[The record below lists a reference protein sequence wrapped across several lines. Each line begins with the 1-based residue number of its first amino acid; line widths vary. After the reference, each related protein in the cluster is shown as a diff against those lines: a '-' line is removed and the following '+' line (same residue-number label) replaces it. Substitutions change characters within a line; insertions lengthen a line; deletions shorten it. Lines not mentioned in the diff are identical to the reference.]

1 MLRAR
6 SIRQYSKL
14 GQTVADATKS
24 GVASSITN
32 DQSYKNFFED
42 FSKSVMSQ
50 NQLSSI
56 SEQKTFGKVFD
67 YLMKKTKPAGVAETL
82 KDLVNINEQ
91 QAKSPF
97 QDLAP
102 GTQSIK
108 AHSLETYKKR
118 LEQKKALF
126 KALEPALNYIG
137 HKIDT
142 SEAMM
147 AYIKNDLVERFV
159 REYSTKNRNSL
170 DHDQLVQN
178 TATLIFK
185 NPSQPPVNQ
194 QTLPLLL
201 EYCINSL
208 TYDFDSFDDTLLLL
222 DYIRQHKSIIV
233 YEFGLNI
240 DVYNSVL
247 LQVWR
252 KAENL
257 QLISK
262 LVDEISANAI
272 QPDLL
277 TYKILAQIYLQCMN
291 VDDESKARYH
301 LLWGNGSDIYKV
313 RTFLDNMKLSIV

>member
-1 MLRAR
+1 MHRAR
-6 SIRQYSKL
+6 FIRQYSKL
-14 GQTVADATKS
+14 GQTVAEATKP

-97 QDLAP
+97 QDLAQ

-118 LEQKKALF
+118 LEQNKVLI
-126 KALEPALNYIG
+126 KALEPALKYIN
-137 HKIDT
+137 HNIDT
-142 SEAMM
+142 SEGMM

-159 REYSTKNRNSL
+159 REYPTRNRNSL
-170 DHDQLVQN
+170 DLDQLVQ
-178 TATLIFK
+178 TTKTLTLE

-194 QTLPLLL
+194 KTLPLLL
-201 EYCINSL
+201 EYCLNSL
-208 TYDFDSFDDTLLLL
+208 TYDFDSFDDTLLVL
-222 DYIRQHKSIIV
+222 DYIRQHKSIFV

-277 TYKILAQIYLQCMN
+277 TYKILAKIYLQCMN
-291 VDDESKARYH
+291 VDDESKARYY
-301 LLWGNGSDIYKV
+301 LLWGNGSDIYKI
-313 RTFLDNMKLSIV
+313 RSFLDNMKLGIV

>member
-6 SIRQYSKL
+6 FIRQYSKL
-14 GQTVADATKS
+14 GQTVAEATKA

-56 SEQKTFGKVFD
+56 GEQKTFGKVFD

-97 QDLAP
+97 QDLAQ

-118 LEQKKALF
+118 LEQNKALF
-126 KALEPALNYIG
+126 KALEPALNYIN
-137 HKIDT
+137 HNIDT
-142 SEAMM
+142 SEGMM
-147 AYIKNDLVERFV
+147 KYIKNDLVERFV

-170 DHDQLVQN
+170 DHDQLVHL
-178 TATLIFK
+178 TTTLTFK
-185 NPSQPPVNQ
+185 NPSQPPINQ
-194 QTLPLLL
+194 RTLPLLL
-201 EYCINSL
+201 EYCLNSL
-208 TYDFDSFDDTLLLL
+208 TYDFDSFDDTLLIL
-222 DYIRQHKSIIV
+222 DYIRQHKSIFV

-277 TYKILAQIYLQCMN
+277 TYKILAEIYLQCMK
-291 VDDESKARYH
+291 VDDESKARYY
-301 LLWGNGSDIYKV
+301 LLWGNGSDIYKI